1 MSDMLVDKEDFLWVS
16 FHPYAGFEYTEIEK
30 GLFEQRAVK
39 NEHWALHQ
47 GIFHTF
53 PDVDEFNFK
62 DLIIKHPRKPNLW
75 LYMGR
80 SNDIICLED
89 AQKLSPIETENMI
102 CAHPSVKGCVMVS
115 DLGFVQHDLV
125 WLTGS
130 IDWERAEV
138 CVSDG
143 RAERRHA
150 KRYKNHSRAEG
161 KSWGYC

>member
-1 MSDMLVDKEDFLWVS
+1 VSAELAAKVNEVVRVHNLFGTTEGLFMGDMLVDKEDFLWVS
-16 FHPYAGFEYTEIEK
+16 FHPHAGFKYTEIEK

-53 PDVDEFNFK
+53 PEVEEFNLK
-62 DLIIKHPRKPNLW
+62 DLFIKHPTKPNLW

-102 CAHPSVKGCVMVS
+102 CANPHVKGCVMVC
-115 DLGFVQHDLV
+115 
-125 WLTGS
+125 
-130 IDWERAEV
+130 E
-138 CVSDG
+138 
-143 RAERRHA
+143 
-150 KRYKNHSRAEG
+150 SRSYTA
-161 KSWGYC
+161 